1 MAGIKLM
8 AKVRATAR
16 GYYGGAVREPGDTFA
31 VADGATASWFE
42 PVGGV
47 AEPVADPV
55 DPVVDPAAPEP
66 KRKGRAKPETVQA
79 PVAAPFAEP
88 VRVANEVNEI
98 TGQTEPDWINPA
110 SDI

>member
-1 MAGIKLM
+1 MEGIKPM

-31 VADGATASWFE
+31 
-42 PVGGV
+42 
-47 AEPVADPV
+47 VADPV

-98 TGQTEPDWINPA
+98 TGQTEPDWINPG